1 MRQTDFS
8 EGFRR
13 SMEGGQGNARVLP
26 EARGWCKHLEVEPHI
41 NGLYAE
47 MSGLPNSVSLRCQYA
62 DTGIEAFN
70 LERSFD
76 SFLEENCEN
85 CLHHVDGANPLPA
98 KARLGRIQ
106 ALRERNV
113 TMRAREEQETRQ
125 WCSSRKAALEEDL
138 SLAKVRASPNTRE
151 VVHCLVELVET
162 EGEEKATR
170 SAVEAARLD
179 PVSFNETCVR
189 FLVDASREGPI
200 RPTAR
205 TILVELANQREDV
218 ARATIPVAQEMILA
232 GKGPWHAAEM
242 LMAAR
247 THGIEVDLPN
257 EVYKALIDLQDYSWE
272 RRLLN
277 SPPDYS
283 AANKLIASWC
293 VASPDSAV
301 SHFRTRLRDPDPTK
315 RHNICMVLTQ
325 ILPVGRIVIEHLLPD
340 IIESLELPDSLG
352 AEGRTS
358 TQNLLASAFRLSP
371 DSTLQNIT
379 AAFRYGS
386 SEKQIDIVKVFSR
399 IFHEARFPG
408 EEDRTSEETLDRA
421 LTWCLDALWR
431 SDAHL
436 EARAEAAQVLQEA
449 ADSIPAIAVGHL
461 DSLLGA
467 VVMLADQE
475 KPDRTMPIRIVT
487 PNTYRVDY
495 EETTPSEFFVLHS
508 WDRLKSNLQR
518 AAGKLAHTLPSEAL
532 REVSDVYLSLDAES
546 QPDAKASLIRIVGNI
561 ARDDQMKSACVHI
574 IWDALMRF
582 EKNAQVLRAAAL
594 DALTSGFSSQGDLL
608 PAEMLEMI
616 CRALGDPFVIVHM
629 SAVRCIGRIGLRDD
643 DPRRLATF
651 FLLQLLET
659 YRHRRDEVSKLER
672 IGLALL
678 IVSAGESHLKKL
690 AIRAILETLPTGE
703 ALVDWRLLEEIWHM
717 AESNDDMVVVIL
729 KSSLPFIEKYPM
741 SPHGGSAAQLPE
753 MFLRLLAETPV
764 EYLRKIAPLLLKS
777 ADTVADQAPH
787 LSTRIAERLS
797 IGGLA
802 GEAAQIL
809 DNLYKKLPHGRK
821 ISPSGQL
828 ILCTATVE
836 HMNAA
841 ITAGSQSDT
850 SSWYQKLTDSVEV
863 LSQCDEAHKNDR
875 FNSLY
880 AIRLFHVVARYQIR
894 DLFSLLDRANELKSA
909 FQELVPVSGE
919 GLSWAIWRATLHAVG
934 YLCTLVEYAI
944 AAETEAI
951 GHDLQHLKTKLQS
964 ECFALRRILSGTT
977 FAPAYQTPFSALL
990 DLAGGNELPEI
1001 SKWSSAL
1008 SVLLIPP
1015 LYEPL
1020 PNGMRTTSLHP
1031 TETEIE
1037 LQVVKL
1043 RIEIDG
1049 KPWPEVQF
1057 LHPNQLYN
1065 LTFSG
1070 EVTAWPKEISVFA
1083 VRLIHTLPPGVLS
1096 LSLPEGT
1103 PDPNGTQFSLR
1114 GSLLFTCN
1122 QAVLSD
1128 PISLKIQF
1136 LIEKNDK
1143 EARSLRILGMDE
1155 LKVHLLGPI
1164 TAVQNVSSKIAATLR
1179 KIWASECGGVTSGL
1193 EDEFN
1198 EIFEQLYVLGSFQLH
1213 CYQRASFDKTAKEI
1227 DLQRGLLTYLDA
1239 RYPGEVLE
1247 HTSEAG
1253 GVTDVVFRRLR
1264 IELKVESETSERSSI
1279 VEKYS
1284 KQVAQYS
1291 SGSYRLMSA
1300 LVVLDLTPKRGAP
1313 PAHPRNDIFLVD
1325 VTAHGYNDDQQYP
1338 SKVWLFIVNGNL
1350 ERPSDYSH

>member
-85 CLHHVDGANPLPA
+85 CLHHIDGANPLPA

-125 WCSSRKAALEEDL
+125 WCSSRKASLEEDL
-138 SLAKVRASPNTRE
+138 SLAEVRASPNTRE

-247 THGIEVDLPN
+247 THGIQVDLPN
-257 EVYKALIDLQDYSWE
+257 EVYEALVDLQDYSWE
-272 RRLLN
+272 RELLN
-277 SPPDYS
+277 RPPDYS
-283 AANKLIASWC
+283 AANSLIASWC
-293 VASPDSAV
+293 IASPDFAV
-301 SHFRTRLRDPDPTK
+301 SYFRTRLRDPDPTK
-315 RHNICMVLTQ
+315 RHNICAVLTQ
-325 ILPVGRIVIEHLLPD
+325 ILHVGRILIDHLLPD
-340 IIESLELPDSLG
+340 IIESLELSDSLG

-358 TQNLLASAFRLSP
+358 AQNLLASVFRLSP
-371 DSTLQNIT
+371 DSTLQSIT
-379 AAFRYGS
+379 ATFRYGS
-386 SEKQIDIVKVFSR
+386 SEKQVDIVKVFSR
-399 IFHEARFPG
+399 IFHEARFPR
-408 EEDRTSEETLDRA
+408 EEDRASEEALDRA

-475 KPDRTMPIRIVT
+475 KPDRIMPIRIVT
-487 PNTYRVDY
+487 PDTYKVDY
-495 EETTPSEFFVLHS
+495 EETTQSEFHVLHS

-518 AAGKLAHTLPSEAL
+518 AAGKLAHALPSEAL
-532 REVSDVYLSLDAES
+532 QAASNVYLSLDAES
-546 QPDAKASLIRIVGNI
+546 QPNAKASLVRIIGNI
-561 ARDDQMKSACVHI
+561 AEHDQMKSTCVYV

-594 DALTSGFSSQGDLL
+594 DALTMGFSSQGDLL
-608 PAEMLEMI
+608 PADMLEMI

-629 SAVRCIGRIGLRDD
+629 SAVRCIGRIGLQDD
-643 DPRRLATF
+643 NSRRLATF
-651 FLLQLLET
+651 FLLELLKT
-659 YRHRRDEVSKLER
+659 YRHRRDEVFKLEKVA
-672 IGLALL
+672 LALL

-690 AIRAILETLPTGE
+690 ATRTILETLPTGE
-703 ALVDWRLLEEIWHM
+703 ALVDWRLLEEIWRM
-717 AESNDDMVVVIL
+717 AESNDDMVVVIMR
-729 KSSLPFIEKYPM
+729 SSLPFIEKYPM
-741 SPHGGSAAQLPE
+741 SPHGGSAAQLPGT
-753 MFLRLLAETPV
+753 FLRLLAEIPV
-764 EYLRKIAPLLLKS
+764 EYLREIAPLLLKT

-797 IGGLA
+797 MGGLA
-802 GEAAQIL
+802 GKAAQIL

-821 ISPSGQL
+821 ISLSGQL

-841 ITAGSQSDT
+841 ITAGSQSDA
-850 SSWYQKLTDSVEV
+850 SSWHQNLASGMEV
-863 LSQCDEAHKNDR
+863 LSQCDEARKNDQ
-875 FNSLY
+875 FNSLC
-880 AIRLFHVVARYQIR
+880 AILLFRVVARYQIR
-894 DLFSLLDRANELKSA
+894 DLFSFLERANELKSA
-909 FQELVPVSGE
+909 LQELVPVSGE
-919 GLSWAIWRATLHAVG
+919 GSSWAIWRATLHAVG
-934 YLCTLVEYAI
+934 YLCTLVEYAV
-944 AAETEAI
+944 AAETEVM
-951 GHDLQHLKTKLQS
+951 GHDLQHLETKLHG
-964 ECFALRRILSGTT
+964 ERFALRRILSDTT
-977 FAPAYQTPFSALL
+977 SAPAYQTPFSALL
-990 DLAGGNELPEI
+990 DLVDRNELPEI
-1001 SKWSSAL
+1001 SKLCSTL
-1008 SVLLIPP
+1008 SVLPIPP
-1015 LYEPL
+1015 LYRPL
-1020 PNGMRTTSLHP
+1020 PNGTRTTPLHP
-1031 TETEIE
+1031 AKTEIE
-1037 LQVVKL
+1037 PQVVRL
-1043 RIEIDG
+1043 LTEIDG
-1049 KPWPEVQF
+1049 KPWAGVQF
-1057 LHPNQLYN
+1057 LRPNQLYN

-1070 EVTAWPKEISVFA
+1070 EVAAWPEGMSVFA
-1083 VRLIHTLPPGVLS
+1083 VHLISTLPPGVLS

-1103 PDPNGTQFSLR
+1103 PDPNDTQFSLS
-1114 GSLLFTCN
+1114 GGLLFTCS
-1122 QAVLSD
+1122 QAVLADS
-1128 PISLKIQF
+1128 ISLRIQF
-1136 LIEKNDK
+1136 LIEKDRQ
-1143 EARSLRILGMDE
+1143 EARSLRILGIDE
-1155 LKVHLLGPI
+1155 LKLHLLSPI
-1164 TAVQNVSSKIAATLR
+1164 TVTQTVSSEIAVTL
-1179 KIWASECGGVTSGL
+1179 KEIWASGCGGGTSDL
-1193 EDEFN
+1193 EDEFE
-1198 EIFEQLYVLGSFQLH
+1198 EIFEQLCALGGFQLH
-1213 CYQRASFDKTAKEI
+1213 CYQRASFDKNAKEI
-1227 DLQRGLLTYLDA
+1227 DLQRELLTYLDA
-1239 RYPGEVLE
+1239 RYPGEALE
-1247 HTSEAG
+1247 HTHEAG
-1253 GVTDVVFRRLR
+1253 GVTDVVFRRLC
-1264 IELKVESETSERSSI
+1264 IELKVENETSERRRI
-1279 VEKYS
+1279 AEKYS

-1300 LVVLDLTPKRGAP
+1300 LVVLDLTPKKEAP
-1313 PAHPRNDIFLVD
+1313 PANPRSDIRLVD
-1325 VTAHGYNDDQQYP
+1325 VPTHGHGDDQQYP

-1350 ERPSDYSH
+1350 ERPSNYSH